1 MESGKGKDPCHATGW
16 QRAIRRAPESNMYVC
31 DHQCDVDIAFPQSLP
46 NECLDVTF
54 SDEDSIELLLPRPSG
69 PGVFSYALVAHLV
82 YAHNEFV
89 DKCSEIVK
97 RPSDYE
103 WRHVH
108 QWYGCTITIR
118 LLCMRTG
125 GSKLYVSRI
134 FSHLI

>member
-1 MESGKGKDPCHATGW
+1 MESCKGKDLCTWYKYKSHYNYYLKHNYTG
-16 QRAIRRAPESNMYVC
+16 
-31 DHQCDVDIAFPQSLP
+31 FLKLP

-54 SDEDSIELLLPRPSG
+54 SDEDSVEYLLPQPSG

-103 WRHVH
+103 WRNEH
-108 QWYGCTITIR
+108 QWYGYTFIQ
-118 LLCMRTG
+118 
-125 GSKLYVSRI
+125 
-134 FSHLI
+134 

>member
-1 MESGKGKDPCHATGW
+1 MESCKGKDLCTWYKYKLTNYYLKHYTG
-16 QRAIRRAPESNMYVC
+16 
-31 DHQCDVDIAFPQSLP
+31 FLKLP